1 MFFCIDERCSMPLH
15 IPPEDIVESQGGSQL
30 LTKILNRFG
39 ICVSSDTLSH
49 FVQYKVNSLEKA
61 SFSNPE
67 AFTIVS
73 ADNIDFQLSFARVFR
88 GKHTSSWHGTSIQAA
103 QPLPSLSECQNDQ
116 ENLSPQAHHAALS
129 IKNCPHTGT
138 QPSVPLTEFS
148 LSGTQPRVPL
158 SHTDSSHSGTQPMHV
173 RARGSG
179 YTSPI
184 LGLASEFESVQ

>member
-1 MFFCIDERCSMPLH
+1 MPLH
-15 IPPEDIVESQGGSQL
+15 VLLADRVESQGGSQL
-30 LTKILNRFG
+30 LIKILNRFG
-39 ICVSSDTLSH
+39 ICVSSDTLSR
-49 FVQYKVNSLEKA
+49 FIQYKVNSLEKA
-61 SFSNPE
+61 SFLNP

-73 ADNIDFQLSFARVFR
+73 TDNIDFQLSFARVFC

-103 QPLPSLSECQNDQ
+103 QPLPSLSQCQNDQ

-129 IKNCPHTGT
+129 ITDCPHIGT
-138 QPSVPLTEFS
+138 QPTVPLTDFS

-179 YTSPI
+179 YTSPNPWAHFRI
-184 LGLASEFESVQ
+184 